1 MVNFMCQL
9 DEATGYPNT
18 WLHTILGVSVRV
30 FLNEIGIN
38 GLSEA
43 DCPGV
48 SLSTGGLNR
57 TNSLLWKIHSFYMF
71 PN

>member
-38 GLSEA
+38 RLSEA
-43 DCPGV
+43 DCPSQHGQE
-48 SLSTGGLNR
+48 SACTLEA
-57 TNSLLWKIHSFYMF
+57 
-71 PN
+71 